1 MNVFKLNDF
10 KIYQLLSFFSII
22 RGYNIIV
29 LILAQY
35 MTAKYIFNPIQSW
48 KSLFFDK
55 NFLFIVLA
63 TAFSTS
69 AGYIINNFFDSPKDK
84 INRPKKF
91 FIENLVSQ
99 KNQLFLYIFLNVFSI
114 ILASQISFNAIIFFS
129 IYILGIFIYSISIKR
144 LFWLSNIFSSIL
156 MIMPFLALSVYFKT
170 FDYVIFYFA
179 AYLFF
184 LIFSRDIIK
193 DLESFKGD
201 WVSRYRT
208 LPVVYSNYI
217 TKFIFS
223 LIIILTFIPT
233 YLLIFEDLG
242 LMNYYFIFSIPYL
255 IIVVLILWSY
265 NKSKIYLIIHNL
277 LKVWILLGV
286 LSTYLISIN
295 FVE

>member
-1 MNVFKLNDF
+1 
-10 KIYQLLSFFSII
+10 
-22 RGYNIIV
+22 
-29 LILAQY
+29 
-35 MTAKYIFNPIQSW
+35 
-48 KSLFFDK
+48 
-55 NFLFIVLA
+55 
-63 TAFSTS
+63 
-69 AGYIINNFFDSPKDK
+69 
-84 INRPKKF
+84 
-91 FIENLVSQ
+91 
-99 KNQLFLYIFLNVFSI
+99 
-114 ILASQISFNAIIFFS
+114 
-129 IYILGIFIYSISIKR
+129 
-144 LFWLSNIFSSIL
+144 
-156 MIMPFLALSVYFKT
+156 MPFLALSVYFKT